1 MAATWLLLTIHELN
15 SSLLASIQHFL
26 QITRLVGAW
35 LFTQNVL
42 ALLRSLTEMRQPRQP
57 GCAVVYKQAAVY
69 TTQHS
74 TAYLQ
79 EPLLTNPCW
88 QWNVAETSGE
98 A

>member
-42 ALLRSLTEMRQPRQP
+42 ALLRSLREMRQPRQP
-57 GCAVVYKQAAVY
+57 GCACGCGCSGLQTSSCVHNTA
-69 TTQHS
+69 QHRIPS
-74 TAYLQ
+74 GATPY
-79 EPLLTNPCW
+79 EPLLAVGC
-88 QWNVAETSGE
+88 S
-98 A
+98 